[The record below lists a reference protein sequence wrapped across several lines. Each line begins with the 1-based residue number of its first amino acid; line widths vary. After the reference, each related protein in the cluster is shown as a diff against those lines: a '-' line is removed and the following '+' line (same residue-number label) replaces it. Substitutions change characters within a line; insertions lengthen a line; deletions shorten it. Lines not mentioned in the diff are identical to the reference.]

1 MNLIH
6 DKEIQ
11 FSDYLSDILF
21 LKHFFKKKITA
32 HWDKIF
38 E

>member
-1 MNLIH
+1 MDLRH

-11 FSDYLSDILF
+11 FSDYLSDILL
-21 LKHFFKKKITA
+21 LKLFFKKKLTA

-38 E
+38 D